1 MGPALDCLN
10 WQEVVQKET
19 WEILTQLGRLQIT
32 YNQTSHGTMWIKWWQ
47 GLIRCSQVGGVVIA
61 DSKFFDTGKVC
72 TSTEPE
78 CHTQIFLI

>member
-1 MGPALDCLN
+1 MGRALDCLN
-10 WQEVVQKET
+10 WQEVVQKGT

-72 TSTEPE
+72 TSTKPE
-78 CHTQIFLI
+78 CHTQNF